1 LDGRASTAFSL
12 VLTFTVFD
20 LDNLDLLEPLDDS
33 LGSEIST
40 GLKLTYFFL
49 ADSPP
54 PSIFGLTPNSV

>member
-1 LDGRASTAFSL
+1 
-12 VLTFTVFD
+12 LTFTVFD

-49 ADSPP
+49 ADSAP